1 MTITV
6 TNGGSAASSIAGN
19 TSNAASGQGGGAN
32 SLFALLFADAQL
44 SNDQGAA
51 ALLDTENLPALIDS
65 EAHPAH
71 LQALPGQKVNP
82 EGARDAFLFTQQ
94 NARLALSKP
103 EDNAP
108 ISEPASL
115 VEELLSQIQGLSA
128 DGKELPTQSEDI
140 PSDSTPLLAALDPSL
155 LAKAPQQANTKV
167 EVDTTT
173 VSDTLSSKNGQ
184 GNPLLT
190 LATDEANKSA
200 GDEALKSIASE
211 KNNGTEFS
219 QQLSQALNGPRR
231 PEGEIAQAKP
241 IQAHVH
247 DQHAWSKQLGDRVVW
262 MTQQGQQ
269 TAEIHLNPAQLG
281 PLQITLNLSQENA
294 TAVFVSQHAEVRQAL
309 QDALPQLREMLA
321 SSGINL
327 GQANVSDQGPKEQQ
341 NTNQHTAHLRTER
354 DPAIL
359 TDATQTGLNHR
370 VTPIYRDNGSI
381 DLFA

>member
-19 TSNAASGQGGGAN
+19 TSNATSGQGGGAN

-44 SNDQGAA
+44 SNDQGAI
-51 ALLDTENLPALIDS
+51 ALIDI
-65 EAHPAH
+65 ETHPAH
-71 LQALPGQKVNP
+71 LQALSDSKISPDV
-82 EGARDAFLFTQQ
+82 ARDALLFAQQ
-94 NARLALSKP
+94 NARLAASKH
-103 EDNAP
+103 EDEP
-108 ISEPASL
+108 TLSEPTAL
-115 VEELLSQIQGLSA
+115 VEELLSQIKGLGSDSKDLA
-128 DGKELPTQSEDI
+128 AQSEDI
-140 PSDSTPLLAALDPSL
+140 PSESTPLLAALDPSL
-155 LAKAPQQANTKV
+155 LAKAPQQATTKV
-167 EVDTTT
+167 EPDTTT
-173 VSDTLSSKNGQ
+173 VSDALSSKKGQ

-190 LATDEANKSA
+190 LTTNEVNKSA
-200 GDEALKSIASE
+200 GDETLKNIASE

-241 IQAHVH
+241 IEAHVH
-247 DQHAWSKQLGDRVVW
+247 DQHAWPKQLGDRVVW

-359 TDATQTGLNHR
+359 TDGTQTGLNHR
-370 VTPIYRDNGSI
+370 VTPIHRDNGSI